1 VINKTHLL
9 RHLFTFEGEVMFS
22 SLRKYLFA
30 VIACVLVSA
39 PAAFTQ
45 TPAPKPTPKPKD
57 DDEIIKVQS
66 RLVVIPV
73 SVTDANGQPVMG
85 LKAANFSVTEDGR
98 AQTVEQVSDAEQT
111 PLEIALLV
119 DVSGSVNPL
128 FNFEIDAAAQF
139 LQSVMKAEDRATIF
153 LIGDKPISLLTREN
167 SAEAAARIKTVQ
179 PSGRFTAFYDTVA
192 AAAKYL
198 QKNAP
203 QRSRRVIVALTDGED
218 NWSDLTREAEKS
230 TYRDIDINKLT
241 QEMRNKLAARTD
253 AAHTSAQTQI
263 LKDLQNADT
272 VFYAI
277 NPAGDSYKLNKIS
290 TRAQIGMDRFAGD
303 TGGTAFLPRFASTT
317 SKDQMQNTS
326 NMARNKETLARIFNQ
341 LAGELRAQYLIQY
354 YSEADYPLNKYVAL
368 KVNVQNATAGK
379 VKARQG
385 YFVK

>member
-1 VINKTHLL
+1 
-9 RHLFTFEGEVMFS
+9 M
-22 SLRKYLFA
+22 
-30 VIACVLVSA
+30 
-39 PAAFTQ
+39 
-45 TPAPKPTPKPKD
+45 
-57 DDEIIKVQS
+57 
-66 RLVVIPV
+66 
-73 SVTDANGQPVMG
+73 
-85 LKAANFSVTEDGR
+85 
-98 AQTVEQVSDAEQT
+98 
-111 PLEIALLV
+111 
-119 DVSGSVNPL
+119 
-128 FNFEIDAAAQF
+128 
-139 LQSVMKAEDRATIF
+139 
-153 LIGDKPISLLTREN
+153 
-167 SAEAAARIKTVQ
+167 
-179 PSGRFTAFYDTVA
+179 
-192 AAAKYL
+192 L